1 MRVSV
6 LANGTVIDN
15 RYKVNGRIGSGGMAD
30 VYLCDDQHLGRPV
43 ALKVMHERFAAD
55 QSFVQ
60 RFEREAQAAAGLQ
73 HKNVVNVF
81 DRGQVGNTYYIAME
95 YLQGRSLKDVI
106 NAMGALDP
114 KLAIH
119 ICLQIL
125 AAARFAH
132 SKGIVHRD
140 LKPQNVMI
148 DDEWNVKVTDF
159 GIAHNPVDGDITQTG
174 QMVGTAQYISPEQA
188 QGKPVS
194 SSSDLYSVGVVL
206 FEMLT
211 GKVPFD
217 GDSSVAIALKHINEP
232 PPRPTSI
239 VPTIPPPLEA
249 VVVKA
254 MAKSPVERYASADEF
269 TAALERARDGIG
281 EAPGKTEIRTA
292 PTVMGTTAPSAE
304 ELAKKKRKRNWI
316 IAGCVVAALLV
327 AALLYFLLV
336 GGKVNVP
343 NVVGRSVGDA
353 QSRLAE
359 AGFKTQVFRQTNKA
373 PNGEVFSQS
382 PAGNSEARKGATV
395 ILNVSSGPGTVA
407 MPDVEGLTE
416 DEATEQLEGLGL
428 KVEIKREFSND
439 VKKNRATRTVP
450 GAGENAER
458 GSTVDLY
465 LSRGPKQAAVPNVVG
480 QDVTE
485 ATKTLE
491 DAGFEVDTTEADGP
505 EKEGEVTKQS
515 PSSGTEADEGSTVE
529 LTVASG
535 QNTVPDVT
543 GLSRDEA
550 ERELEEAGFD
560 TTATLVDTEDIADD
574 GKVVSQSPSSGTR
587 PVGST
592 VTLEIGQLVE
602 SP

>member
-1 MRVSV
+1 MSV
-6 LANGTVIDN
+6 LANGTIIDN

-43 ALKVMHERFAAD
+43 ALKVMHERFAQDA
-55 QSFVQ
+55 SFVT

-81 DRGQVGNTYYIAME
+81 DRGEVGNTYYIAME

-106 NAMGALDP
+106 VAMGALDP

-140 LKPQNVMI
+140 IKPQNVMI

-188 QGKPVS
+188 QGRPVS
-194 SSSDLYSVGVVL
+194 NASDLYSIGVVL

-211 GKVPFD
+211 GRVPFD
-217 GDSSVAIALKHINEP
+217 GDASVAIALKHINDT
-232 PPRPTSI
+232 PPRPSSI
-239 VPTIPPPLEA
+239 VPTIPA
-249 VVVKA
+249 VLDGVVLKA
-254 MAKSPVERYASADEF
+254 MAKSPVERYASAEEF
-269 TAALERARDGIG
+269 TTALERARDGIG
-281 EAPGKTEIRTA
+281 EAPGKTEIRSA
-292 PTVMGTTAPSAE
+292 PAVAGSTAPSAE

-316 IAGCVVAALLV
+316 IAGCVLAALIVAAI
-327 AALLYFLLV
+327 LYFLLI
-336 GGKVNVP
+336 GGKVTVP

-353 QSRLAE
+353 QSRMAE
-359 AGFKTQVFRQTNKA
+359 AGFKTQIFRQTNKA

-407 MPDVEGLTE
+407 MPDVEGLTQ

-428 KVEIKREFSND
+428 EVEVKREFSSD
-439 VKKNRATRTVP
+439 VRRGRATRTVP

-458 GSTVDLY
+458 GSPVDLY
-465 LSRGPKQAAVPNVVG
+465 ISRGAQQVAVPNVVG
-480 QDVTE
+480 QDVQQ
-485 ATKTLE
+485 ATRTLE
-491 DAGFEVDTTEADGP
+491 EAGFEVDTTEEESP
-505 EKEGEVTKQS
+505 EEEGQVTKQS
-515 PSSGTEADEGSTVE
+515 PASGTEADEGSTVE

-535 QNTVPDVT
+535 QNAVPDVT
-543 GLSRDEA
+543 GLAQSEA
-550 ERELEEAGFD
+550 TSELEEAGFEV
-560 TTATLVDTEDIADD
+560 TTTEVDVEDVTDD
-574 GKVVSQSPSSGTR
+574 GNVVKQTPTSGAR

-592 VTLEIGQLVE
+592 VTLEIGRFVE
-602 SP
+602 TP

>member
-1 MRVSV
+1 MTV
-6 LANGTVIDN
+6 LANGTIIDN

-30 VYLCDDQHLGRPV
+30 VYLCDDTHLGRPV

-114 KLAIH
+114 KLAVH

-194 SSSDLYSVGVVL
+194 SSSDLYSLGVVL

-211 GKVPFD
+211 GRVPFD
-217 GDSSVAIALKHINEP
+217 GDASVAIALKHINDP

-239 VPTIPPPLEA
+239 VPTIPLPLEA
-249 VVVKA
+249 VVMKA
-254 MAKSPVERYASADEF
+254 MAKSPVERYSSADEF
-269 TAALERARDGIG
+269 SAALERARDGIG
-281 EAPGKTEIRTA
+281 EVPGKTEIRTA
-292 PTVMGTTAPSAE
+292 PTVLGTTAPVVEDPA
-304 ELAKKKRKRNWI
+304 AKRRRRNWI
-316 IAGCVVAALLV
+316 IAGCVVAALLI

-336 GGKVNVP
+336 GGKVSVP

-373 PNGEVFSQS
+373 PSGEVFSQS
-382 PAGNSEARKGATV
+382 PKAGGEARKGATV

-416 DEATEQLEGLGL
+416 DEATEQLESLGL
-428 KVEIKREFSND
+428 KVEIEKEFSND
-439 VKKNRATRTVP
+439 VRKNRATRTVP
-450 GAGENAER
+450 GPGENAER

-491 DAGFEVDTTEADGP
+491 DAGFEVDTTEEDGP
-505 EKEGEVTKQS
+505 QEEGEVTEQS
-515 PSSGTEADEGSTVE
+515 PSSGSEADEGSTVE

-535 QNTVPDVT
+535 QNTVPDVK
-543 GLSRDEA
+543 GLTQNEA
-550 ERELEEAGFD
+550 ESELEEAGFD
-560 TTATLVDTEDIADD
+560 SSATLVDTEDIADD
-574 GKVVSQSPSSGTR
+574 GKVVTQSPASGSR

-592 VTLEIGQLVE
+592 ITLEIGQLVE
-602 SP
+602 TP